1 MPNFKSDDFSTR
13 LQSLTDI
20 TLTMKQMECR
30 LKSKFIYYN
39 VLWDSH
45 FETHFLYVSS

>member
-13 LQSLTDI
+13 LWSLTDT
-20 TLTMKQMECR
+20 TLTMKQTECR

-39 VLWDSH
+39 VLRDFH